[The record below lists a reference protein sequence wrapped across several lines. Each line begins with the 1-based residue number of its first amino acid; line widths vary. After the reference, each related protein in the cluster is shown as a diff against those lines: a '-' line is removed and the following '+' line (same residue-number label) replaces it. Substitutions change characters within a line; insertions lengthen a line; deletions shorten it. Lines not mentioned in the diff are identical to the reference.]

1 MALDKGRTAELDH
14 MVRKMGGIISVFEV
28 RSDPVGNPRFS
39 AFRVLMDIFHSM
51 CERSLREQKDFIDEM
66 VDFTEEEREEI
77 KAAFEKIFGKPTS
90 SL

>member
-1 MALDKGRTAELDH
+1 
-14 MVRKMGGIISVFEV
+14 
-28 RSDPVGNPRFS
+28 
-39 AFRVLMDIFHSM
+39 MDIFHSM